1 MDLMLIKKYTIKRQ
15 KNHGL
20 WAKYR
25 FGIQKDKGFEAEKR
39 WGLTNNA
46 FWLTKGINGIKA
58 KKDGVWTKYDF
69 DVSKWIWGKEEEKLW
84 VLKELWIW
92 LKQNI
97 SKQSGKKIMGIEQTM
112 DLVQKQRIQGRK
124 EIGVLSKLWI
134 LELVKKQRIQGRK

>member
-1 MDLMLIKKYTIKRQ
+1 MGLI
-15 KNHGL
+15 
-20 WAKYR
+20 
-25 FGIQKDKGFEAEKR
+25 
-39 WGLTNNA
+39 NNA

-92 LKQNI
+92 LKHNI

-112 DLVQKQRIQGRK
+112 DFGISTETKNSRQKRDRGIEQTLDFGISK
-124 EIGVLSKLWI
+124 ETKN
-134 LELVKKQRIQGRK
+134 